1 MYILQ
6 FFLLGAFT
14 ALAVAAPPTCNSDT
28 VDSAYKA
35 AMARNQQ
42 KMFDCLMDLGFSTDE
57 ASGLT
62 PPIGTTAQVST
73 FTRSTR
79 CVSIFTAVQAASKD
93 VSPPCVAAKYCGQP
107 TTTAQVAAMT
117 LEQYAQAVLS
127 IPNCSV
133 PPASS
138 AASLGVA
145 ATALAF
151 LSAM

>member
-1 MYILQ
+1 MRL
-6 FFLLGAFT
+6 FLLASCA
-14 ALAVAAPPTCNSDT
+14 ALAVASPPACNADN
-28 VDSAYKA
+28 VGSAYKA
-35 AMARNQQ
+35 AAVGVQESLL
-42 KMFDCLMDLGFSTDE
+42 KCLMDLGFSIAD
-57 ASGLT
+57 ASGSAVLT
-62 PPIGTTAQVST
+62 GTTAQVDAFKKST
-73 FTRSTR
+73 S
-79 CVSIFTAVQAASKD
+79 CVAVYTAVKAASKD

-138 AASLGVA
+138 AASSVGIGVA

-151 LSAM
+151 LSTM